1 MFPIYLFVNIWFPV
15 SSTAGVFLTYAC
27 LLSRNKRIFAL
38 HVLNTKIYYKNCSS
52 RSSNSTVYYS
62 VVVLV
67 VEVLVVYLFINGD
80 ISK

>member
-1 MFPIYLFVNIWFPV
+1 MHVY
-15 SSTAGVFLTYAC
+15 FLEIKEC
-27 LLSRNKRIFAL
+27 K
-38 HVLNTKIYYKNCSS
+38 LNTKSYYKNCSS

-62 VVVLV
+62 VVVVVV

>member
-1 MFPIYLFVNIWFPV
+1 MFPIYLFVKIWFPV
-15 SSTAGVFLTYAC
+15 PSTAGVFLTYAC
-27 LLSRNKRIFAL
+27 LLSRNKRIFTL
-38 HVLNTKIYYKNCSS
+38 HVLNTESYYKNCSS

-62 VVVLV
+62 VVVV

>member
-1 MFPIYLFVNIWFPV
+1 MISCTINRW
-15 SSTAGVFLTYAC
+15 SFLTYIC

-38 HVLNTKIYYKNCSS
+38 HVLNTKSYYKNCSS

-62 VVVLV
+62 VVVVVV

>member
-15 SSTAGVFLTYAC
+15 PSTAGGFFLTYAC

-38 HVLNTKIYYKNCSS
+38 HVLNTKSYYKNCSS

-62 VVVLV
+62 VVVV

-80 ISK
+80 ICK

>member
-1 MFPIYLFVNIWFPV
+1 MISCTINRW
-15 SSTAGVFLTYAC
+15 SFLTYVC

-38 HVLNTKIYYKNCSS
+38 HVLNTKSYYKNCSS

-62 VVVLV
+62 VVGVVV

>member
-1 MFPIYLFVNIWFPV
+1 MISCTINRW
-15 SSTAGVFLTYAC
+15 SFLTYAC
-27 LLSRNKRIFAL
+27 LLSRKKRIFA
-38 HVLNTKIYYKNCSS
+38 NYMYTKSYYKNCSS

-62 VVVLV
+62 VVVVV

>member
-1 MFPIYLFVNIWFPV
+1 MISCTINRW
-15 SSTAGVFLTYAC
+15 SFLTYAC

-38 HVLNTKIYYKNCSS
+38 HVLNTKSYYKNCSS

-62 VVVLV
+62 VVGVVV